1 MFTLIVENQYGEQME
16 LTHNDSYA
24 IKSVDGFDPPDAIIN
39 TSRNAGQDGSIYNSS
54 YADERVIVITLAI
67 NSPAEINRINL
78 YKYFKSKF
86 PVKLI
91 HRNGSRDVWI
101 EGYVQSIQVAYFDK
115 KETAQITVRCPRPYL
130 NSESTIYERMYN
142 LYSLFTFPFSIAEE
156 GIPFSSLERAN
167 RKVIVNDGDIE
178 VGFVVKI
185 TAKGSVTNPGI
196 LDSVKNQM
204 IRITDTLSSGDQVIF
219 DTRSGHK
226 GVWKMVDGVKTNII
240 NKLTNTSKWLTL
252 APGENTFLPLAL
264 SGSQYIDA
272 TFEIVYQ
279 YEGV

>member
-1 MFTLIVENQYGEQME
+1 MYTLIAENQYGEQLE
-16 LTHNDSYA
+16 LTHNESYS
-24 IKSVDGFDPPDAIIN
+24 IKVLDGFDPPDAIIN
-39 TSRNAGQDGSIYNSS
+39 TTRNAGQDGSTFNSS
-54 YADERVIVITLAI
+54 YADERVITITLAI
-67 NSPAEINRINL
+67 NSPAEANRINL
-78 YKYFKSKF
+78 YRYFKNKF
-86 PVKLI
+86 PVRLYY
-91 HRNGSRDVWI
+91 RNESRKVWI
-101 EGYVQSIQVAYFDK
+101 DGYVQSFQVAYFEK

-156 GIPFSSLERAN
+156 GIPFSTFERAN
-167 RKVIVNDGDIE
+167 SKVIVNDGDVEI
-178 VGFVVKI
+178 GFIVKI

-204 IRITDTLSSGDQVIF
+204 IRITDTLSAGDQVIF

-226 GVWKMVDGVKTNII
+226 GVWKMVNGVKTNVIS
-240 NKLTNTSKWLTL
+240 KLTNTSKWLVL
-252 APGENTFLPLAL
+252 APGDNRFSPLAL

>member
-1 MFTLIVENQYGEQME
+1 MYTLIAENQYGEQLE
-16 LTHNDSYA
+16 LTHNENYSV
-24 IKSVDGFDPPDAIIN
+24 KVVDGFDPPDAIIN
-39 TSRNAGQDGSIYNSS
+39 TTRNAGQDGSNFNSAYS
-54 YADERVIVITLAI
+54 DERVITITLAI
-67 NSPAEINRINL
+67 NYPAEVNRINL
-78 YKYFKSKF
+78 YRYFKNKH
-86 PVKLI
+86 PVRL
-91 HRNGSRDVWI
+91 HYRNESRKVWI
-101 EGYVQSIQVAYFDK
+101 DGYVQSFQVAYFDK

-167 RKVIVNDGDIE
+167 RKAIVNDGDIE
-178 VGFVVKI
+178 IGFIVKI

-240 NKLTNTSKWLTL
+240 NKLTNTSKWLVL
-252 APGENTFLPLAL
+252 APGENIFLPLAL